1 MGVAYDGIS
10 SGSALFVRW
19 KQTLRT
25 EVHHFVEIL
34 TSRSLR
40 RKIDYSVLVLVCIR
54 PTIKNRKGLRL
65 ELLKIVV

>member
-19 KQTLRT
+19 KQSLRT

-34 TSRSLR
+34 TSSPLR
-40 RKIDYSVLVLVCIR
+40 WKSDYSVLVLVCIGPSR
-54 PTIKNRKGLRL
+54 LRL
-65 ELLKIVV
+65 ELHKEVV